1 MFHII
6 HYKLVMELTVARSL
20 FPLVFLLSRFMWV
33 CRDELLKMIKSPDIQ
48 SILVSSK
55 YNNLHVYFDS

>member
-6 HYKLVMELTVARSL
+6 HYRLVMEVTVARSL
-20 FPLVFLLSRFMWV
+20 LPLVVFLSRFKWV
-33 CRDELLKMIKSPDIQ
+33 RRDKLLKMIKSPDIQ